1 MKNSKSEI
9 YLVGK
14 KAKLNIISEPFD
26 TEVREYVQSD
36 SNKGIY
42 KQDAETGLING
53 LTEVEA
59 SQKMILSVGTGK
71 AYIKGYEILN
81 KESKYLTV
89 NKSRESLE
97 RDNITLKHGD
107 LSSFYLTNTYN
118 TIPLNSFDADLTAYP
133 TLYLNQSFSDGS
145 IGTNDTES
153 ATAHKQTR
161 SRRTSEFTSDQAIKT
176 LLISV
181 TSGTTGKTYAD
192 IDDTTIGTTFN
203 SFWVRIAS
211 QSNEVQEITEYI
223 NENYNNLD
231 SHYKS

>member
-1 MKNSKSEI
+1 
-9 YLVGK
+9 
-14 KAKLNIISEPFD
+14 
-26 TEVREYVQSD
+26 
-36 SNKGIY
+36 
-42 KQDAETGLING
+42 
-53 LTEVEA
+53 
-59 SQKMILSVGTGK
+59 MILSVGTGK

-192 IDDTTIGTTFN
+192 INDTTIGTTFN
-203 SFWVRIAS
+203 SFWVRFAS
-211 QSNEVQEITEYI
+211 QSNEVQEITSLAFSKFDGNSFLGSGNYLELTVVGRRDVVDELLKEYS
-223 NENYNNLD
+223 EKYFYLED
-231 SHYKS
+231 DYLYQKSFLFLP